1 MKNQLLL
8 LSLTSILLLG
18 CSNTGSK
25 LSTSTKA
32 GANAGPKDWFCEEA
46 SGDWDC
52 SQLTKLEIA
61 HRTAERERE
70 AEIKREKAAE
80 ELTLSEELETA
91 APDDKLPARRAL
103 EIEASTPGYISLS
116 YKSRTP
122 TSLLD
127 LPETFWAIQIMALQN
142 QDTLNEFVV
151 DKQLAGVS
159 GAKVA
164 SEGKLFYVLLL
175 GVYESR
181 SIAEEAWKSRPQS
194 IAYLQPYY
202 RSLGSLQSA
211 IREGQ
216 NLQP

>member
-25 LSTSTKA
+25 LSTSTNA

-46 SGDWDC
+46 SGGWDC

-61 HRTAERERE
+61 QRTAERERE

-80 ELTLSEELETA
+80 ELTLSDELATA
-91 APDDKLPARRAL
+91 APTDKPPAQRAL

-116 YKSRTP
+116 YKPRTP

-127 LPETFWAIQIMALQN
+127 LPETFWAIQIMALQT

-164 SEGKLFYVLLL
+164 SKGKLFYVLLL

-194 IAYLQPYY
+194 ITYLQPYY